1 MKELIGSKK
10 GVSIEAMPPF
20 IKDGVIHS
28 ICIGINYDKRVIS
41 ISHHSN
47 LVDETDKEKL
57 RNPSDSTM
65 VLFPFDS
72 LMWLSPRLDGCR
84 QFLGIENGFDR
95 FLKKD
100 SINQDKNN
108 NLKYFT
114 EGGTPIES
122 VYKENPK
129 IEKIISWGGGN
140 KDTMFYYI
148 GVLLKDGSEKQFSSN
163 TDILDVI
170 KQADDYLK
178 EIE

>member
-1 MKELIGSKK
+1 
-10 GVSIEAMPPF
+10 
-20 IKDGVIHS
+20 
-28 ICIGINYDKRVIS
+28 
-41 ISHHSN
+41 
-47 LVDETDKEKL
+47 
-57 RNPSDSTM
+57 
-65 VLFPFDS
+65 
-72 LMWLSPRLDGCR
+72 MWLSPRLDGCR